1 MYQLAARDVQLQPP
15 ERKAQKMPESN
26 KHDFLV
32 QYTFTFAERQ
42 YCAYPIDYQRVYKD
56 RRRKSDLIPLTLPDH
71 QAHLSDAFFPFFFV
85 FCEDASFFPFCYAC
99 ITLLKGSV
107 CCSAQSSSWE
117 TP

>member
-26 KHDFLV
+26 KH
-32 QYTFTFAERQ
+32 
-42 YCAYPIDYQRVYKD
+42 DYQRVYKD

-85 FCEDASFFPFCYAC
+85 FARTLASSHSAMPVLRYLKEVYAV
-99 ITLLKGSV
+99 LLLNHHPGRHPSTTSKVYAG
-107 CCSAQSSSWE
+107 
-117 TP
+117 P

>member
-1 MYQLAARDVQLQPP
+1 MI
-15 ERKAQKMPESN
+15 
-26 KHDFLV
+26 FLV

-85 FCEDASFFPFCYAC
+85 FARTLASSHSAMPVLRYLKEVYAV
-99 ITLLKGSV
+99 LLLNHHPGRHPSTTSKVYAG
-107 CCSAQSSSWE
+107 
-117 TP
+117 P